1 MKRIPDI
8 IIDQK
13 NTNIKE
19 ISRIIPISDIIT
31 KNNKPKI
38 KYHRSTL

>member
-13 NTNIKE
+13 IIYKGNIKDNPYL
-19 ISRIIPISDIIT
+19 RYNPQ
-31 KNNKPKI
+31 NNKPKI
-38 KYHRSTL
+38 KYHRSPL